1 MKAVIGLGNPETKYL
16 KTRHNIGFMIV
27 DKLLARN
34 NIVLSDKF
42 QSFFGKKD
50 NVLYLLPKTYMNL
63 SGRAVVELMNFY
75 KLNIRDILVI
85 CDDTTLELG
94 TLRFRKDGSHG
105 GHNGLKSIINLT
117 GSSDF
122 DRLKAGVG
130 PIPQNTPIENFV
142 LGNFT
147 SEESEKL
154 DKITSLA
161 ADAVEEYLKTDIMHV
176 QNKYNRKHCYSCS
189 RLFILNFFK

>member
-1 MKAVIGLGNPETKYL
+1 MKALVGLGNPEIKYA
-16 KTRHNIGFMIV
+16 KTRHNIGFMVI
-27 DKLLARN
+27 DKLLSKN

-50 NVLYLLPKTYMNL
+50 DVLYLLPKTYMNL

-75 KLNIRDILVI
+75 KLTIRDFIVV

-122 DRLKAGVG
+122 DRLKVGVG
-130 PIPQNTPIENFV
+130 PIPPNIAIENFV
-142 LGNFT
+142 LSNFLK
-147 SEESEKL
+147 EEETKLEKV
-154 DKITSLA
+154 ITLA
-161 ADAVEEYLKTDIMHV
+161 AEALEEYLRTDIQNV
-176 QNKYNRKHCYSCS
+176 QNKYNKKH
-189 RLFILNFFK
+189 F

>member
-1 MKAVIGLGNPETKYL
+1 MKALIGLGNPEVKYL
-16 KTRHNIGFMIV
+16 KTRHNIGFMV
-27 DKLLARN
+27 LDKLLEKN
-34 NIVLSDKF
+34 NVSLSEKF

-50 NVLYLLPKTYMNL
+50 DILYLLPKTYMNL

-75 KLNIRDILVI
+75 KLSLKDILVI

-94 TLRFRKDGSHG
+94 TLRFRKGGSHG

-130 PIPQNTPIENFV
+130 PVPDNFPIENFV
-142 LGNFT
+142 LSDFT
-147 SEESEKL
+147 KDEQDKL
-154 DKITSLA
+154 NKITTLA
-161 ADAVEEYLKTDIMHV
+161 AQAVEDYLNNDIENI
-176 QNKYNRKHCYSCS
+176 QNKYNKKHY
-189 RLFILNFFK
+189 

>member
-1 MKAVIGLGNPETKYL
+1 MKAIIGLGNPEVKYL
-16 KTRHNIGFMIV
+16 KTRHNIGFMV
-27 DKLLARN
+27 ADKLLEKN
-34 NIVLSDKF
+34 NVTLGEKF

-50 NVLYLLPKTYMNL
+50 DVLYLLPKTYMNL

-75 KLNIRDILVI
+75 KLNIKDIIVI

-122 DRLKAGVG
+122 DRLKVGVG
-130 PIPQNTPIENFV
+130 PIPENIPIENFV

-147 SEESEKL
+147 QDEQEKL
-154 DKITSLA
+154 NKVISLA
-161 ADAVEEYLKTDIMHV
+161 AEAVEEYLKTDIAQV
-176 QNKYNRKHCYSCS
+176 QNKYNKKHY
-189 RLFILNFFK
+189 

>member
-27 DKLLARN
+27 DKLIARN

-50 NVLYLLPKTYMNL
+50 DVLYLLPKTYMNL

-122 DRLKAGVG
+122 YRLKAGVG

-147 SEESEKL
+147 QEESEKL

-161 ADAVEEYLKTDIMHV
+161 ADAVGEYLKTDIMHV
-176 QNKYNRKHCYSCS
+176 QNKYNRKHC
-189 RLFILNFFK
+189 

>member
-1 MKAVIGLGNPETKYL
+1 MKAIIGLGNPEVKYL
-16 KTRHNIGFMIV
+16 KTRHNVGFMVV
-27 DKLLARN
+27 DKLLEKN
-34 NIVLSDKF
+34 NIALSEKF

-50 NVLYLLPKTYMNL
+50 DVLYLLPKTYMNL

-75 KLNIRDILVI
+75 KLNIKDIIVI

-122 DRLKAGVG
+122 DRLKVGVG
-130 PIPQNTPIENFV
+130 PIPENIPIENFV

-147 SEESEKL
+147 QDEQEKL
-154 DKITSLA
+154 NKVTSLA
-161 ADAVEEYLKTDIMHV
+161 AEAVEEYLKTDIAQV
-176 QNKYNRKHCYSCS
+176 QNKYNKKHY
-189 RLFILNFFK
+189 

>member
-1 MKAVIGLGNPETKYL
+1 MKAIIGLGNPEVKYL
-16 KTRHNIGFMIV
+16 KTRHNVGFMVV
-27 DKLLARN
+27 DKLLEKN
-34 NIVLSDKF
+34 NIALSEKF

-50 NVLYLLPKTYMNL
+50 DVLYLLPKTYMNL

-75 KLNIRDILVI
+75 KLNIKDIIVI

-122 DRLKAGVG
+122 DRLKVGVG
-130 PIPQNTPIENFV
+130 PIPENIPIENFV
-142 LGNFT
+142 LSNFT
-147 SEESEKL
+147 QDEQEKL
-154 DKITSLA
+154 NKVTSLA
-161 ADAVEEYLKTDIMHV
+161 AEAVEEYLKTDIAQV
-176 QNKYNRKHCYSCS
+176 QNKYNKKHY
-189 RLFILNFFK
+189 

>member
-1 MKAVIGLGNPETKYL
+1 MKAVIGLGNPEVKYL
-16 KTRHNIGFMIV
+16 KTRHNVGFMLL
-27 DKLLARN
+27 DKLLEKN
-34 NIVLSDKF
+34 NVVLSEKF

-50 NVLYLLPKTYMNL
+50 DILYLLPKTYMNL

-75 KLNIRDILVI
+75 KLDIKDIIVI

-122 DRLKAGVG
+122 DRLKIGVG
-130 PIPQNTPIENFV
+130 PIPNNIPIENFV

-147 SEESEKL
+147 KDEEEKL
-154 DKITSLA
+154 NKTLEVA
-161 ADAVEEYLKTDIMHV
+161 KDAVEEYLRTDIQTV
-176 QNKYNRKHCYSCS
+176 QNKFNKKH
-189 RLFILNFFK
+189 F

>member
-27 DKLLARN
+27 NKLLARN

-147 SEESEKL
+147 QEESEKL

-161 ADAVEEYLKTDIMHV
+161 ADAVEEYLKTDIMYV
-176 QNKYNRKHCYSCS
+176 QNKYNRKHC
-189 RLFILNFFK
+189 

>member
-1 MKAVIGLGNPETKYL
+1 MKAIIGLGNPEVKYL
-16 KTRHNIGFMIV
+16 KTRHNVGFMVV
-27 DKLLARN
+27 DKLLEKN
-34 NIVLSDKF
+34 NIALSEKF

-50 NVLYLLPKTYMNL
+50 DVLYLLPKTYMNL

-75 KLNIRDILVI
+75 KLNIKDIIVI

-122 DRLKAGVG
+122 DRLKVGVG
-130 PIPQNTPIENFV
+130 PIPENIPIENFV
-142 LGNFT
+142 LSNFT
-147 SEESEKL
+147 QDEQEKL
-154 DKITSLA
+154 NKVTSLA
-161 ADAVEEYLKTDIMHV
+161 AEAIEEYLKTDIAQV
-176 QNKYNRKHCYSCS
+176 QNKYNKKHY
-189 RLFILNFFK
+189 

>member
-1 MKAVIGLGNPETKYL
+1 MKAIIGLGNPEVKYL
-16 KTRHNIGFMIV
+16 KTRHNVGFMVV
-27 DKLLARN
+27 DKLLKKN
-34 NIVLSDKF
+34 NIALSEKF

-50 NVLYLLPKTYMNL
+50 DVLYLLPKTYMNL

-75 KLNIRDILVI
+75 KLNIKDIIVI

-122 DRLKAGVG
+122 DRLKVGVG
-130 PIPQNTPIENFV
+130 PIPENIPIENFV
-142 LGNFT
+142 LSNFT
-147 SEESEKL
+147 QDEQEKL
-154 DKITSLA
+154 NKVTSLA
-161 ADAVEEYLKTDIMHV
+161 AEAIEEYLKTDIAQV
-176 QNKYNRKHCYSCS
+176 QNKYNKKHY
-189 RLFILNFFK
+189 

>member
-122 DRLKAGVG
+122 DRLKTGVG

-147 SEESEKL
+147 QEESEKL

-176 QNKYNRKHCYSCS
+176 QNKYNGKHC
-189 RLFILNFFK
+189 